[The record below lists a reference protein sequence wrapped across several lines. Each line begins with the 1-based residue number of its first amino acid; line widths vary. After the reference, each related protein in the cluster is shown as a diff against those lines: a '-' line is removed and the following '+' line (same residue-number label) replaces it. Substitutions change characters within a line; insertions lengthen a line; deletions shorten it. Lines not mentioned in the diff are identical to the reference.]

1 VKACLITTGQP
12 ATNPRLV
19 KEADALAGAGYDVH
33 VVAAHW
39 GEWAT
44 EMDRGILASRSWQMT
59 LVDWRQAHDPS
70 LFLRSRLRHWAF
82 RKLTPAWTLGG
93 VAPVAALSRVGPELL
108 AAARRVPASIY
119 IAHNLGALPVACAA
133 AKATTARVGFDAE
146 DFHSG
151 QLSSFHDAQLAA
163 FTRAVERRLIP
174 QCAYVTA
181 ASPGIADAYRT
192 LCGIRQPT
200 CILNVFP
207 LRERPARFRPRS
219 VDSPLRLHWFSQT
232 IGPTRGLEDA
242 VGAVG
247 LLRGRDIQLHLRGRW
262 QPGYED
268 QLRRLAAMHGV
279 AQEQIVSYQPSP
291 PEDLV
296 RLSAE
301 YDIGLALEWP
311 VSANH
316 DILLSNK
323 IFTYLLAGNAVIASR
338 TSGQLALATELHQAA
353 SLCQPQNPAS
363 LAAAIKTWIE
373 NPSALDRARETAWH
387 LGTNRYNWDLEQ
399 TKFLKVV
406 ADALRETPSQSSES
420 TRLAKSLA
428 APV

>member
-1 VKACLITTGQP
+1 
-12 ATNPRLV
+12 
-19 KEADALAGAGYDVH
+19 
-33 VVAAHW
+33 
-39 GEWAT
+39 
-44 EMDRGILASRSWQMT
+44 
-59 LVDWRQAHDPS
+59 
-70 LFLRSRLRHWAF
+70 
-82 RKLTPAWTLGG
+82 
-93 VAPVAALSRVGPELL
+93 
-108 AAARRVPASIY
+108 
-119 IAHNLGALPVACAA
+119 
-133 AKATTARVGFDAE
+133 
-146 DFHSG
+146 
-151 QLSSFHDAQLAA
+151 
-163 FTRAVERRLIP
+163 
-174 QCAYVTA
+174 
-181 ASPGIADAYRT
+181 
-192 LCGIRQPT
+192 
-200 CILNVFP
+200 
-207 LRERPARFRPRS
+207 
-219 VDSPLRLHWFSQT
+219 
-232 IGPTRGLEDA
+232 LEDA